1 MSKLSVA
8 RQRPCVMR
16 FGQLLRVKS
25 DTPRDLGVDGDEKG
39 KPETV

>member
-1 MSKLSVA
+1 MNKLSVA
-8 RQRPCVMR
+8 RRRPCIVR
-16 FGQLLRVKS
+16 FGQHVRVKS